1 MIRATIAAIA
11 LSVGIL
17 SQAWAYRVLEQVE
30 QAYEL
35 RLGNVTLPDQMN
47 GSVIF
52 TPCADCRTMSLRVT
66 DGTKYSVAGSSVDLQ
81 TLRQRADELR
91 ATIDG
96 QRRVGVYIY
105 VDPASLRVTRLKLS
119 P

>member
-1 MIRATIAAIA
+1 MIR
-11 LSVGIL
+11 GIVVAMAVSL
-17 SQAWAYRVLEQVE
+17 GVMSQASAYRILEQVE

-35 RLGNVTLPDQMN
+35 RLGAVTLPDGTT

-52 TPCADCRTMSLRVT
+52 TPCETCRTMSLRVSEQT
-66 DGTKYSVAGSSVDLQ
+66 RYFVAGQTVDLA
-81 TLRQRADELR
+81 TLRERADALR

-96 QRRVGVYIY
+96 QQRVGVFVFY
-105 VDPASLRVTRLKLS
+105 DPTSLRITRLKLS